1 MLNYVLSDD
10 RASTASL
17 FSSVDSYISYYLS
30 PEASEFLS
38 ELEGY
43 KGDYTETMNPAA
55 YIEYLKA
62 LLLGFS
68 SRNRQPLKGMS
79 AVIDALVPSVRSCG
93 GKLYAGSEVLSI
105 EKVDT
110 KFILRTTNLT
120 IFAQKIVVATHPAA
134 FMKAKGGVSE
144 EIHRESVFQSIKIMP
159 AFKGAAVYRNVWW
172 EKTGN
177 DTGNLNL
184 EPRQRF
190 VSNSNCLG
198 VTMPYG

>member
-1 MLNYVLSDD
+1 MFNYAFSDD
-10 RASTASL
+10 RASTALLFTSL
-17 FSSVDSYISYYLS
+17 DSYMSYYLS

-43 KGDYTETMNPAA
+43 KGDFTETMNPAA
-55 YIEYLKA
+55 YIEYWNA
-62 LLLGFS
+62 YLLRFS
-68 SRNRQPLKGMS
+68 SRNRRPLKGMS
-79 AVIDALVPSVRSCG
+79 AVIDALVPSVRSYG

-105 EKVDT
+105 EKVEK

-120 IFAQKIVVATHPAA
+120 IFAQKIVIATHPAA
-134 FMKAKGGVSE
+134 FMKVRGGVAE

-159 AFKGAAVYRNVWW
+159 AFKGAAVYRNAWW

-184 EPRQRF
+184 EPRQQF

-198 VTMPYG
+198 MTMPYG

>member
-17 FSSVDSYISYYLS
+17 FTSLDSYMSYYLS

-38 ELEGY
+38 ELEGF
-43 KGDYTETMNPAA
+43 KGDFAETMNPGA
-55 YIEYLKA
+55 YIENWKE

-68 SRNRQPLKGMS
+68 NRNRRPLKGMS
-79 AVIDALVPSVRSCG
+79 AVIDALVPSVRSYG

-105 EKVDT
+105 EKVDSE
-110 KFILRTTNLT
+110 FILRTKNMA
-120 IFAQKIVVATHPAA
+120 IVAQKIVIAAHPAG
-134 FMKAKGGVSE
+134 FIKVKGGVAE
-144 EIHRESVFQSIKIMP
+144 EIRRESVFQSIKIIP
-159 AFKGAAVYRNVWW
+159 AFKGAAVYRNAWW

-184 EPRQRF
+184 EPRQKF
-190 VSNSNCLG
+190 ISNSNCLG
-198 VTMPYG
+198 VTLPYG